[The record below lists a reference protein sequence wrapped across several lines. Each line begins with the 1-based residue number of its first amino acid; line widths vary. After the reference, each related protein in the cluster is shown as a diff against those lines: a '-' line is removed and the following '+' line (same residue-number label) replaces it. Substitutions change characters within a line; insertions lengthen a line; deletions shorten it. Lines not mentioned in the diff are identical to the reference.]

1 MKFFLSLFLVVSML
15 PASFAF
21 GADAQS
27 TPAPTSPLQN
37 YSTLS
42 QIQGCSI
49 SPASL
54 FRFDDAGDA
63 PEDDGGAED
72 FQEALGLFQDGDY
85 NGAASASGIIMKNYS
100 GTAWE
105 GRGAF
110 LAARSYGAAGDLNK
124 ASEFFQLSKKKLPPL
139 AGYADYLLA
148 SPMQRAGRY
157 KDASKLY
164 LDAAR
169 EARPVSVESVLQAGE
184 IYILLGNYGQ
194 AADLLKPLV
203 GEDLASG
210 SAARAD
216 YLLTMALAGAGDS
229 KGAIK
234 YYRIL
239 WQDYPG
245 LSFEPKAKKRLR
257 ELNIKIPAFGVA
269 ERMERAESCMKR
281 GMNEDA
287 LEEYE
292 EVYHALEKKSK
303 LRAEALFG
311 EGECY
316 FRLKDNKKAEKAL
329 RAALDRRLSA
339 DKASKVYLLLARMY
353 LREGDISKFSDTID
367 RCSEKYPHEL
377 NTAHALYLL
386 GTVLSQK
393 GDYDGALSALKRL
406 STAFPAWSRM
416 DEALWQTG
424 WAQFKKEDYSAAQG
438 SFSRLYS
445 EYPDSSLAPQAL
457 YWRAK
462 GLYQLGNQ
470 NDARLLINQ
479 LQTSYPYSFY
489 SLISGLPSRIYSGN
503 PGELKIPAPE
513 EVEEDY
519 IDEPPTSPDARL
531 QVVYELGVQ
540 GLCGLAGKEL
550 RHAEGLFKS
559 SRETD
564 KITDA
569 YHFIGEYKRP
579 LEITSSS
586 WRRHLSDER
595 NLPEEALKTLFPLPD
610 WDAIYL
616 EAKGYGMDPWLISA
630 VIREE
635 SHCSPDAVS
644 PVGAV
649 GLMQLMEGTADA
661 MCRKMNVTSPGGE
674 GLKNCGFNIPIG
686 SFYLRQLL
694 KKHGGRL
701 AYVLAEYNA
710 GPRGLAK
717 WKAAAGDVPD
727 DYFIENIDY
736 AETRGYVKKVLRNY
750 FMYKKLYSPAP

>member
-1 MKFFLSLFLVVSML
+1 MKFFLSLFLVLSLL
-15 PASFAF
+15 PASIAF
-21 GADAQS
+21 GADA
-27 TPAPTSPLQN
+27 TAAPAPTAPLRN
-37 YSTLS
+37 YSSLS
-42 QIQGCSI
+42 QIEGRSKL
-49 SPASL
+49 PASA
-54 FRFDDAGDA
+54 FRFDDAGGN
-63 PEDDGGAED
+63 PEDDGAAEN

-85 NGAASASGIIMKNYS
+85 NGAASASEIILQNYS
-100 GTAWE
+100 GTPWG
-105 GRGAF
+105 GRAVF

-124 ASEFFQLSKKKLPPL
+124 ASEFFQLSKEKLACL

-148 SPMQRAGRY
+148 TPMKKAGRY
-157 KDASKLY
+157 KEALELY
-164 LDAAR
+164 LDAAK

-184 IYILLGNYGQ
+184 ICVLLGNYEQ
-194 AADLLKPLV
+194 ASDLLKRLL
-203 GEDLASG
+203 GENLAGG

-239 WQDYPG
+239 WRDYPG
-245 LSFEPKAKKRLR
+245 LSFEPKARKRLR

-269 ERMERAESCMKR
+269 ERMARAESCMKYC
-281 GMNEDA
+281 MNEDA
-287 LEEYE
+287 LQAYNAA
-292 EVYHALEKKSK
+292 YRALDKKSK
-303 LRAEALFG
+303 LRAEALLG

-316 FRLKDNKKAEKAL
+316 FRLKDNKNAEKAL
-329 RAALDRRLSA
+329 RAALDRKLTA
-339 DKASKVYLLLARMY
+339 DKASEAYLLLARMY
-353 LREGDISKFSDTID
+353 FREGDIPKFSDTVG
-367 RCSEKYPHEL
+367 RLSEKYPHESS
-377 NTAHALYLL
+377 TANALYLL

-393 GDYDGALSALKRL
+393 GDYDGALAALEKL
-406 STAFPAWSRM
+406 SGAFPAWSRM

-424 WAQFKKEDYSAAQG
+424 WAQFKKKDYPAAQE
-438 SFSRLYS
+438 SFSKLYS
-445 EYPDSSLAPQAL
+445 DYPDSSLAPQAL

-462 GLYQLGNQ
+462 ALGEVGNGKDAEVVFVQLK
-470 NDARLLINQ
+470 A
-479 LQTSYPYSFY
+479 TYPYSFY
-489 SLISGLPSRIYSGN
+489 SLISGLPSRICSGD
-503 PGELKIPAPE
+503 PGELRMPGPD
-513 EVEEDY
+513 EVEDDY
-519 IDEPPTSPDARL
+519 VDEPPASPDARL
-531 QVVYELGVQ
+531 QAVYELGEQ
-540 GLCGLAGKEL
+540 GLCGLARKEL
-550 RHAEGLFKS
+550 RHDEGLFRS
-559 SRETD
+559 PEESE

-579 LEITSSS
+579 LELVSSS
-586 WRRHLSDER
+586 WRRHLSSER

-610 WDAIYL
+610 WDGIYL
-616 EAKGYGMDPWLISA
+616 EAKGYGVDPWLISA

-635 SHCSPDAVS
+635 SHCAPDAVS

-661 MCRKMNVTSPGGE
+661 MCRKMNVASPGGD

-701 AYVLAEYNA
+701 AFVLAEYNA
-710 GPRGLAK
+710 GPGGLAK
-717 WKAAAGDVPD
+717 WKAKAGDMPD

>member
-1 MKFFLSLFLVVSML
+1 MKFFLSLLLIASML

-21 GADAQS
+21 GADA
-27 TPAPTSPLQN
+27 PAIQAPPPPL
-37 YSTLS
+37 LDH
-42 QIQGCSI
+42 SI
-49 SPASL
+49 SSAAA
-54 FRFDDAGDA
+54 FRFDDAGK
-63 PEDDGGAED
+63 PEEDDGGAEK
-72 FQEALGLFQDGDY
+72 FQEALGQFQDGDY
-85 NGAASASGIIMKNYS
+85 NGAASASAIIMKNYS

-110 LAARSYGAAGDLNK
+110 LAARAYGAAGDLDK
-124 ASEFFQLSKKKLPPL
+124 ASEYFQLSKEKLAPL

-157 KDASKLY
+157 KEALKLY
-164 LDAAR
+164 LNAAR
-169 EARPVSVESVLQAGE
+169 EARPVSVESILQAGE
-184 IYILLGNYGQ
+184 ISLLLGNYAQ
-194 AADLLKPLV
+194 VEELIKPLL

-216 YLLTMALAGAGDS
+216 YLLTLALAGAGDS

-234 YYRIL
+234 YYRVL
-239 WQDYPG
+239 WQDFPG
-245 LSFEPKAKKRLR
+245 LSFEPKARKRLR
-257 ELNIKIPAFGVA
+257 ELDIKIPAFDVA
-269 ERMERAESCMKR
+269 EHMERAGSCMKR
-281 GMNEDA
+281 GMTEDA
-287 LEEYE
+287 LESYSA
-292 EVYHALEKKSK
+292 VYRRLEKKSK

-316 FRLKDNKKAEKAL
+316 FRLKDSREAEKAL
-329 RAALDRRLSA
+329 RAALDRKLST
-339 DKASKVYLLLARMY
+339 DKASEAYLLLARMY

-367 RCSEKYPHEL
+367 RCSAKYPRES

-393 GDYDGALSALKRL
+393 GDYDGALAALKKL
-406 STAFPAWSRM
+406 SADFPAWSNM

-424 WAQFKKEDYSAAQG
+424 WAQFKKKDYPAAG
-438 SFSRLYS
+438 ECFSKLYS
-445 EYPDSSLAPQAL
+445 DYPDSSLAPQAL

-462 GLYQLGNQ
+462 ALGLEGNQ
-470 NDARLLINQ
+470 KDANLVAGQ
-479 LQTSYPYSFY
+479 LKATYPYSFY
-489 SLISGLPSRIYSGN
+489 GLISGLPSRIYSGD
-503 PGELKIPAPE
+503 PREEKIPGPE
-513 EVEEDY
+513 EVEDDY
-519 IDEPPTSPDARL
+519 MDEPSASPDARL
-531 QVVYELGVQ
+531 QAVYELGVQ
-540 GLCGLAGKEL
+540 GLYDLAQKEL
-550 RHAEGLFKS
+550 RHAEGLFKTPQ
-559 SRETD
+559 EAD
-564 KITDA
+564 KIADA

-579 LEITSSS
+579 LELVSYSWSRHSS
-586 WRRHLSDER
+586 RER
-595 NLPEEALKTLFPLPD
+595 NLPAEDLKTLFPLPD

-661 MCRKMNVTSPGGE
+661 MCRNMNVASPGGD

-710 GPRGLAK
+710 GPGGLAK
-717 WKAAAGDVPD
+717 WKAKAGDMPD

>member
-1 MKFFLSLFLVVSML
+1 MKFFLSLLLTASML

-21 GADAQS
+21 GADAPDA
-27 TPAPTSPLQN
+27 PAPPSPLQN
-37 YSTLS
+37 YSTPS
-42 QIQGCSI
+42 QRLQGRSI
-49 SPASL
+49 PPASA
-54 FRFDDAGDA
+54 FRFDETGDT
-63 PEDDGGAED
+63 PDEDGGSEN
-72 FQEALGLFQDGDY
+72 FQDALGLFQDGDY
-85 NGAASASGIIMKNYS
+85 NGAASASEIILQNYS
-100 GTAWE
+100 GTPWG
-105 GRGAF
+105 GRAVF
-110 LAARSYGAAGDLNK
+110 LAARAYGAAGDLSK
-124 ASEFFQLSKKKLPPL
+124 ASEFFQLSKKKLACL
-139 AGYADYLLA
+139 SGYADYLLA

-157 KDASKLY
+157 KEALKLY

-169 EARPVSVESVLQAGE
+169 EAKPVSVESVLQAGE
-184 IYILLGNYGQ
+184 IDILLGNYAQ
-194 AADLLKPLV
+194 AADLLKGLV

-216 YLLTMALAGAGDS
+216 YLLTLALAGAGDS

-234 YYRIL
+234 YYRVL

-269 ERMERAESCMKR
+269 ERMVRAESCMKR

-287 LEEYE
+287 LKLYN
-292 EVYHALEKKSK
+292 EVYRALDKKSK

-316 FRLKDNKKAEKAL
+316 FRLKDNKEAEKAL
-329 RAALDRRLSA
+329 RAALDRKLPA
-339 DKASKVYLLLARMY
+339 DKASEAYLLLARMY
-353 LREGDISKFSDTID
+353 LREGDNSKFSDTIG
-367 RCSEKYPHEL
+367 RCSAKYPHESS
-377 NTAHALYLL
+377 TANALYLM

-393 GDYDGALSALKRL
+393 GGYDGALAALKKL
-406 STAFPAWSRM
+406 FSAFPAWSRM

-424 WAQFKKEDYSAAQG
+424 WAQFKKKDYSAAQE

-445 EYPDSSLAPQAL
+445 DYPDSSLAPQAL

-462 GLYQLGNQ
+462 ALGQAGDQKN
-470 NDARLLINQ
+470 ARLLINQ

-489 SLISGLPSRIYSGN
+489 SLISGLPSRIYSAKPAEEMM
-503 PGELKIPAPE
+503 PGPE

-519 IDEPPTSPDARL
+519 IDEPPASLDTRL
-531 QVVYELGVQ
+531 QAAYELGEQ
-540 GLCGLAGKEL
+540 GLCGLAQKEL
-550 RHAEGLFKS
+550 RHAERLFRFSK
-559 SRETD
+559 EAD
-564 KITDA
+564 KLTDA

-579 LEITSSS
+579 LELTSSS
-586 WRRHLSDER
+586 WRRQSDER
-595 NLPEEALKTLFPLPD
+595 NLPAEALKTLFPLPD

-661 MCRKMNVTSPGGE
+661 MCRKMNVASPGGD

-701 AYVLAEYNA
+701 AFVLAEYNA
-710 GPRGLAK
+710 GSGGLAK
-717 WKAAAGDVPD
+717 WKAGDMPD